1 MRGLTARVLIKGEN
15 MKKRVLVS
23 CVLAAALLLT
33 ACSGDS
39 GRRSRRDRDDDDDR
53 DSRHERETEETEE
66 TEEPTLITVEETRA
80 IETTA
85 ETTVETV
92 PTVSDELRSAAYTG
106 YLEIIEDNEDEIR
119 AYNWMS
125 VSPSSRSV
133 MAPSEDVPLALY
145 DVTGDG
151 LEELFMMKADNT
163 MYATLYVYTYD
174 ESSQSCYNI
183 LTLEYFDVLAGGGGR
198 YALVP
203 LDPGFLFVYTSSG
216 DEDWT
221 ITYTI
226 YEYNG
231 AEFCEAGNI
240 EEYSYPN
247 DDYSET
253 IYEYSM
259 NGDSI
264 TESDFD
270 SAREEVYDYV
280 EALLQYNYLS
290 DADLVSVVSSV
301 PSYAMSYDDMHDLL
315 SSSI

>member
-1 MRGLTARVLIKGEN
+1 

-23 CVLAAALLLT
+23 CVLAAALLFT

-53 DSRHERETEETEE
+53 DSRHERETEVTEE
-66 TEEPTLITVEETRA
+66 TEEPTMITAVETLVTE
-80 IETTA
+80 ITA
-85 ETTVETV
+85 ETTVETAA
-92 PTVSDELRSAAYTG
+92 TVSDELRTAAYTG
-106 YLEIIEDNEDEIR
+106 YLELIEENEGEIR

-151 LEELFMMKADNT
+151 LEELFMMKADNQ

-174 ESSQSCYNI
+174 ESSQSVYNI

-198 YALVP
+198 YAIVP
-203 LDPGFLFVYTSSG
+203 LDPGFLFVFTSSG

-221 ITYTI
+221 DTYTI
-226 YEYNG
+226 YQYNG
-231 AEFCEAGNI
+231 SVMCESGNI
-240 EEYSYPN
+240 EEYSYPT
-247 DDYSET
+247 DDYSDT

-259 NGDSI
+259 NGETI
-264 TESDFD
+264 TESEFD
-270 SAREEVYDYV
+270 SALAEVYEYV

-290 DADLVSVVSSV
+290 QADMVSVVSSV
-301 PSYAMSYDDMHDLL
+301 DSYAMSYDDMHDYL
-315 SSSI
+315 SNAI